1 MKLSKR
7 LLACLTFLLFAT
19 SAMAAVELKSGV
31 FEPPRQAPDF
41 NLPSSTGNNFALSQ
55 MRGKLVVLGFGFSH
69 CPDICPM
76 TLAKL
81 AQVYRDLE
89 DQAQQVQVVYVTVD
103 PERDSVERLHQYMQH
118 SDARFIGVTGPAE
131 ALAEVR
137 NAYGII
143 AAKEV
148 HKDGGYQVH
157 HSSYLYLIDRQGLL
171 RALVPFGKSAEDITH
186 DLRIL
191 LQESPE
197 QSTP

>member
-19 SAMAAVELKSGV
+19 STMAAVELKSGV

-118 SDARFIGVTGPAE
+118 FDARFIGVTGPAE

>member
-55 MRGKLVVLGFGFSH
+55 MRGKLVALGFGFSH

-118 SDARFIGVTGPAE
+118 FDARFIGVTGPAE

>member
-118 SDARFIGVTGPAE
+118 FDARFIGVTGPAE